1 MNSIRAFKFSLF
13 LLLHEIDKSNNYSMG
28 TTKTTCVYFFDL
40 LEREEKNYL
49 LRVSIQSRSERKT
62 LTIDLKEITISFEE
76 YIT

>member
-1 MNSIRAFKFSLF
+1 
-13 LLLHEIDKSNNYSMG
+13 MG